1 MDSDSGHSVILLSS
15 LGVGLL
21 AALLALMLKGSGTLV
36 SAGGRAE
43 IQPAESKT
51 ELNTVV
57 YGPYELKDVGR
68 IHDIKIT
75 YKPSLTKNGLRWCE
89 FELLN
94 EKKEPVGE
102 FGHEFWAESGR
113 DSEGSWSESD
123 KKFTQQIVLKEAG
136 KYYIAASGDKP
147 AGSGFAASER
157 KLKAR
162 NKKPDYSFKE
172 SDFKVEV
179 KSGAFDVGILWWV
192 VGICAIYPGL
202 AFLVYCIQNSD

>member
-1 MDSDSGHSVILLSS
+1 MDSDSGHCVILLSS

-21 AALLALMLKGSGTLV
+21 ALLLALMLKGSGSLITTT
-36 SAGGRAE
+36 GRAE

-57 YGPYELKDVGR
+57 YGPYDLKDVGR

-75 YKPSLTKNGLRWCE
+75 YKPSLSKNGSRWCE
-89 FELLN
+89 FEFLN
-94 EKKEPVGE
+94 EKKEPLGE

-113 DSEGSWSESD
+113 DSEGAWSESD
-123 KKFTQQIVLKEAG
+123 KKFTQQVVLKEAG
-136 KYYIAASGDKP
+136 KYYIAASGEKP
-147 AGSGFAASER
+147 VGVGFAATEA

-162 NKKPDYSFKE
+162 NKTPDYSFKE
-172 SDFKVEV
+172 SDFKIEV
-179 KSGAFDVGILWWV
+179 KAGAFDVGILWWV